1 MRIFCK
7 LLFLFVVSTSYSSN
21 TLAEMT
27 CSATP
32 EHSTGT
38 HYIPNVA
45 RMSNAIGK
53 GLVIHGHVRSAVD
66 CKPIADAV
74 IEFWQA
80 GDKGTYEMHLRAFTL
95 SMPDGSYRIETEWPN
110 MPIPHIHFIVS
121 AENHAKLVTQWIPG
135 KRTEEATFDLILKPA
150 LSF

>member
-1 MRIFCK
+1 MRMIRN
-7 LLFLFVVSTSYSSN
+7 LLILLVILAPYSSN
-21 TLAEMT
+21 TLAQNACT
-27 CSATP
+27 ATP
-32 EHSTGT
+32 ERGMGNSH
-38 HYIPNVA
+38 IPNVA
-45 RMSNAIGK
+45 KMNNAVGK
-53 GLVIHGHVRSAVD
+53 GLVMQGRVLSSVD

-110 MPIPHIHFIVS
+110 MPIPHIHFIVK
-121 AENHAKLVTQWIPG
+121 AENHARLVTQWVPDE
-135 KRTEEATFDLILKPA
+135 RTDKATFDLVLKPA